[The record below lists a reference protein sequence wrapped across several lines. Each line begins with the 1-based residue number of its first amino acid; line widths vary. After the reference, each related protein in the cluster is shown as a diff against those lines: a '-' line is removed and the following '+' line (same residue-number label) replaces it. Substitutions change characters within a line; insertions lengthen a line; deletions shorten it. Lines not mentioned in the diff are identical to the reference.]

1 MNQDPFHNEADLQ
14 EDVGMFEAAVHAQP
28 TELPVKEV
36 RNVLLALDG
45 SNQDAT
51 CRLLADTLASG
62 GAQLHEVVPTGG
74 APEILESIRKH
85 QADLVVLPTP
95 FGRDFQALRE
105 ESLGSVIDLLLIE
118 APCPVLCARTDLDAA
133 GVQAALRDILIP
145 VHVPVAEAISAVSW
159 AAGLLR
165 SGGNLGLLAV
175 IDREALEEA
184 RRLLGSTAAA
194 KALSN
199 EALMRAVTDEMGGLT
214 AAVQKL
220 GTERGLG
227 VQVMVKEGPAAETIV
242 AEANRQA
249 RLLIVPAVRRHTA
262 PAFHRAVDMIL
273 GSRGPVMF
281 VGT

>member
-51 CRLLADTLASG
+51 CRLLAESMGAG
-62 GAQLHEVVPTGG
+62 GVLVHEVVPTGG

-85 QADLVVLPTP
+85 QADLVFLPAP

-105 ESLGSVIDLLLIE
+105 ESLGSVIDMLLLE
-118 APCPVLCARTDLDAA
+118 APCPLVCARADLDAV
-133 GVQAALRDILIP
+133 GVRAALRDILVP
-145 VHVPVAEAISAVSW
+145 VHVPVSEALSAVGW
-159 AAGLLR
+159 ATSLLR
-165 SGGNLGLLAV
+165 HTGNLELLAV
-175 IDREALEEA
+175 IDRGALEEA
-184 RRLLGSTAAA
+184 RRLLVSTAAA
-194 KALSN
+194 KALST

-220 GTERGLG
+220 GLERGLN
-227 VQVMVKEGPAAETIV
+227 VQVEVKEGPAAETIV
-242 AEANRQA
+242 AEANRRA
-249 RLLIVPAVRRHTA
+249 RLLIVPAVRRHAA